1 MSAPNQSQVSAPIAV
16 VPVREDHLAAMVRFI
31 RLQRTV
37 VTAAVPRHLYGIQA
51 EAHRQLTELMPIVE
65 TYRFAEDAT
74 TVTVDLD
81 RAKRQKM
88 LLSRNALTQNV
99 EVKNG
104 AKPTGNKVLPQVS
117 ITNSIAKTT
126 QVCHTNLLYPL
137 S

>member
-51 EAHRQLTELMPIVE
+51 EAHRQLTELMPIID

-81 RAKRQKM
+81 RVKQQKM
-88 LLSRNALTQNV
+88 LVSPKALTQNV
-99 EVKNG
+99 EAKSE